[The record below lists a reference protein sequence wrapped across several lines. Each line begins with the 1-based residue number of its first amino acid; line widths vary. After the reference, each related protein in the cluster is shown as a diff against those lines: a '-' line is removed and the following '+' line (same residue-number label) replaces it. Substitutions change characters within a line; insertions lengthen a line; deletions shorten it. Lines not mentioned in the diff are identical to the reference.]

1 MAGEM
6 LSSASKRSNILKSSY
21 MKTLILAIILVGSV
35 IAFWF
40 GLRAALGTEYPFLT
54 VASGSMRPTL
64 EVGDLIVVQGIWNA
78 SGLKAAPRPVGDIV
92 VFRSPRTEG
101 ELIVHR
107 AVDKVNHDGLWFI
120 ETEGD
125 ANGSTDIWTGSDTW
139 QGMISEKLL
148 VGRVIGRVPWLGYV
162 PLYIRTPIG
171 FLVIVILVII
181 IIFAEYIPIP
191 YKKKPVSQG

>member
-1 MAGEM
+1 M

-21 MKTLILAIILVGSV
+21 MKTLILVIVLVGSV

-64 EVGDLIVVQGIWNA
+64 EVGDLIVVQGIWN
-78 SGLKAAPRPVGDIV
+78 SSDMKAAPQPAGDIV
-92 VFRSPRTEG
+92 VFRNPRTEG

-107 AVDKVNHDGLWFI
+107 AVDKVYHDGLWFI
-120 ETEGD
+120 ETKGD

-171 FLVIVILVII
+171 FLVIVILVMI
-181 IIFAEYIPIP
+181 IIFAEYIPTP
-191 YKKKPVSQG
+191 FKKKPASQG

>member
-1 MAGEM
+1 M
-6 LSSASKRSNILKSSY
+6 LSSASKRSKILKSNY
-21 MKTLILAIILVGSV
+21 MKTLLLAIVLVGSV

-64 EVGDLIVVQGIWNA
+64 NVGDLIVVQGIWNA
-78 SGLKAAPRPVGDIV
+78 SDLKAAPRPVGDIV

-107 AVDKVNHDGLWFI
+107 AVNKVYHNGLWYI

-125 ANGSTDIWTGSDTW
+125 ANGSTDVWTGSDTW
-139 QGMISEKLL
+139 QGMISEKIL
-148 VGRVIGRVPWLGYV
+148 VGRVIGKVPLLGYV

-171 FLVIVILVII
+171 FLVIAILVVI

-191 YKKKPVSQG
+191 SRKKSASQG